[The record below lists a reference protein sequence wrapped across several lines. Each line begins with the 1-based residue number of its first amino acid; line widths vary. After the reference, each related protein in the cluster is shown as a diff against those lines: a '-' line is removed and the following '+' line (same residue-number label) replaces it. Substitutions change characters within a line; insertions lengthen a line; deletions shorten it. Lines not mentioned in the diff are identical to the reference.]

1 MVINLFGI
9 IEAYWYR
16 YLHSVFLCFFIGA
29 GKSEKT
35 GVDEK

>member
-16 YLHSVFLCFFIGA
+16 YLHIVFLCFL
-29 GKSEKT
+29 SEPERAKKQ
-35 GVDEK
+35 ESIKK